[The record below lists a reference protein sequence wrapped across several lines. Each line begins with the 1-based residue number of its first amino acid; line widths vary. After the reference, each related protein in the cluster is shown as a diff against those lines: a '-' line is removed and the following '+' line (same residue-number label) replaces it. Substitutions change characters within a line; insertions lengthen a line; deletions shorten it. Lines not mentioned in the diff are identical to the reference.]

1 MASYPKVNEQ
11 DHCAKHSGN
20 HVGNFVLAS
29 NFIHTILTFVDKIA
43 ASCINCHIF
52 IHDTLA
58 FESSLDFVPE
68 LLLAAHDDVFILCPG
83 TLGVSVT
90 PEVRMKTDI
99 FGSAFEIVWV
109 CARLTLGA
117 RLLARCLAI
126 MRVLKFFSL
135 H

>member
-11 DHCAKHSGN
+11 DHRAKHSGDY
-20 HVGNFVLAS
+20 VGNFVLAS

-58 FESSLDFVPE
+58 FESGLDFVPE

-90 PEVRMKTDI
+90 PEVRMETDI
-99 FGSAFEIVWV
+99 FGCAGKISWV
-109 CARLTLGA
+109 CAGLTLGA

-126 MRVLKFFSL
+126 MRVFIFPSPL
-135 H
+135 